1 MSKRFVGLWA
11 GLIVVAILAGG
22 SMFTVNEMQQAI
34 VVQFGSP
41 QRIVQTA
48 GLHFKIPFIQD
59 VRYLDK
65 RILNLDV
72 PAQEVIAA
80 DQKRLV
86 VDAIARFRI
95 IEPLLM
101 YTRVRTENGARQQLN
116 TVLISN
122 IREVLGSEVFVTLLS
137 GERASLMHRIR
148 DNVNREARNYGIE
161 IVDVR
166 IKRADLPAANSE
178 AIFSQMRTAREREA
192 REARAEGREQ
202 AVGIR
207 ARADRDRIVLLAEA
221 RKQSEILRG
230 EGDGLAVK
238 IFADAFST
246 DEDFFEFYRSMQ
258 AYKKALGN
266 DDTTL
271 ILSPDSEFFKFFGS
285 MNASGSKRR

>member
-1 MSKRFVGLWA
+1 MSKRFIGLWA
-11 GLIVVAILAGG
+11 GLIVGAILAGG

-137 GERASLMHRIR
+137 GERATLMHRIR

-161 IVDVR
+161 IIDVR

-271 ILSPDSEFFKFFGS
+271 ILSPDGEFFKFFNS
-285 MNASGSKRR
+285 MNASGGKQR

>member
-116 TVLISN
+116 TVLVSN

-137 GERASLMHRIR
+137 GERATLMHRIR

-161 IVDVR
+161 IIDVR

>member
-1 MSKRFVGLWA
+1 MSKNKILLAAVAFGL
-11 GLIVVAILAGG
+11 VILAGG
-22 SMFTVNEMQQAI
+22 SVFTVSETQQAI
-34 VVQFGSP
+34 VVQFGNP
-41 QRIVQTA
+41 QRIVQDP

-65 RILNLDV
+65 RILNLDI

-95 IEPLLM
+95 IDPLLM

-116 TVLISN
+116 TVLVSN
-122 IREVLGSEVFVTLLS
+122 IRQVLGSEVFVTLLS
-137 GERASLMHRIR
+137 GERAELMHRIR

-178 AIFSQMRTAREREA
+178 AIYSQMRTAREREA
-192 REARAEGREQ
+192 REARAEGAEQ

-207 ARADRDRIVLLAEA
+207 ARADRDRTILLAEA
-221 RKQSEILRG
+221 RKKSEILRG
-230 EGDGLAVK
+230 EGEGQAVK
-238 IFADAFST
+238 IFADAFGT

-271 ILSPDSEFFKFFGS
+271 VLSPNSEFFKFFGS
-285 MNASGSKRR
+285 MDAGKGKRR